1 MSIDP
6 RKLTPG
12 PGRDGA
18 TPMRSFL
25 GPLGAI
31 GNTLPGAS
39 RGGRDGQT
47 DPDQGVQIDQR
58 STVYG
63 GPPVELTDAN
73 RAEIDSIDVGSW
85 SPQEAGDPAW
95 KATEVHMVMNVRVSP
110 DQVSPIVMRFKSA
123 GFLQAHI
130 EALIRS
136 YQSTFGMDPEF
147 DPRTIRVAG
156 VK

>member
-12 PGRDGA
+12 PGRDDSNA
-18 TPMRSFL
+18 MRSFL
-25 GPLGAI
+25 GAMGAI
-31 GNTLPGAS
+31 GNALPV
-39 RGGRDGQT
+39 GGGG
-47 DPDQGVQIDQR
+47 PDQGVQIDPR
-58 STVYG
+58 STVYS

-73 RAEIDSIDVGSW
+73 RAEIESIDVGSW
-85 SPQEAGDPAW
+85 SPQAADDPRW
-95 KATEVHMVMNVRVSP
+95 KATEVHMVMHVKDVT
-110 DQVSPIVMRFKSA
+110 PIVMRFKSA